1 MTTDLTDEQLIREFA
16 ATGDLGY
23 FDTLAGRYIGKI
35 HAMIYPMVLNYYE
48 TDDLTQET
56 LLQTIKHLSTFN
68 GRSRFS
74 TWIYRIA
81 MNTTFTFLRKKKR
94 NRTASYADPEEFL
107 SVEEGLSVHNQLQY
121 NELDQEITRALAGLT
136 PALRAAITLTAIHGM
151 APKEAACVI
160 GCLPATLY
168 RRVHDA
174 RRILK
179 TQLSDYLDQSHE

>member
-1 MTTDLTDEQLIREFA
+1 MTTDLTDEQLLREFA

-35 HAMIYPMVLNYYE
+35 RAMIYPMVLNHYE

-56 LLQTIKHLSTFN
+56 LLRTVKSLSKFN

-81 MNTTFTFLRKKKR
+81 MNTTFSHIRKR
-94 NRTASYADPEEFL
+94 NQHITACYADPEECL
-107 SVEEGLSVHNQLQY
+107 GSDADQPGCNALQY
-121 NELDQEITRALAGLT
+121 KEMDQAITRALAGLT

-151 APKEAACVI
+151 SPREAASVI

-179 TQLSDYLDQSHE
+179 TQLSDYLE

>member
-1 MTTDLTDEQLIREFA
+1 MSDLTDEQLIWEFS
-16 ATGDLGY
+16 ATGDLGC
-23 FDTLAGRYIGKI
+23 FDTLASRYIGKI
-35 HAMIYPMVLNYYE
+35 RAMIYPIVLNHVE

-56 LLQTIKHLSTFN
+56 LLRTVKHISKFN

-81 MNTTFTFLRKKKR
+81 MNTTFTYLRKKRTNLTVDGDNSDEYFKKQANVSNHDPVQYQEMDQAIKR
-94 NRTASYADPEEFL
+94 AL
-107 SVEEGLSVHNQLQY
+107 SGLS
-121 NELDQEITRALAGLT
+121 

-151 APKEAACVI
+151 APKEAAAAI

-179 TQLSDYLDQSHE
+179 TELSDYLD